1 VSGIYS
7 STKRFIMILRFTTL
21 LFILFSATAAQAQ
34 LNFEPRGVGGGGALF
49 FPRINPANDNEFYI
63 ACDMSEMF
71 HSTDYGNTYSQLHFT
86 KMPAMNV
93 STYEFTNNSNI
104 AYSTFNDGN
113 EGYPVKTT
121 DGGAT
126 WVPVPGYDANEGMVY
141 RMMANYNNPLQLLMN
156 YYDKIVITNNGGTTF
171 QTIATATNSGAGL
184 IMGGVFFD
192 GSNIYIGTNDGL
204 LVSTNG
210 GTSFTTMTVTG
221 IPAGEVIWSF
231 SGGKVGAN
239 TRFVCI
245 TADIGDVYNGL
256 QPYEY
261 YDFPQGVYVMN
272 DANGTWLPSST
283 GIDFN
288 SEFVM
293 YTGMAWNDINT
304 IYLAGSDN
312 GSPLVYKSINGG
324 TSWNKVFNSA
334 GNVNIMTGWSG
345 QGGDKGW
352 GWGESCFGIAVA
364 PNNSSKVLFGDFGF
378 VHVTSD
384 GGTNWKQAYVNN
396 TDQHPAGA
404 NTPTQQSYHSIGLE
418 NTTCWQ
424 VTWQSATKMMTAYSD
439 IGSIRSADG
448 GGTWGFTHTGLS
460 VNSVYRIEKNPS
472 GTMFAGSSGIHDMYQ
487 STRLADAQLNA
498 NDPAGKISYSTDD
511 GASWTLL
518 HQFNHPVFWLA
529 IDPNNANRMYASVIH
544 NDTNIGGIYITQD
557 LNALG
562 SSTWTK
568 LPAPPRTQGHPAS
581 IVVLNDGKMV
591 CTFSGRR
598 TTDFTA
604 SSGVFIYDPV
614 TGLWD
619 DVSDP
624 SNMYYWT
631 KDIIIDPSDPTQN
644 TWYVCVFTGWGANA
658 GGNKG
663 GLYKTTNRGQSW
675 TKLTASQ
682 FDRVTSITFN
692 PLDLNQAYLTTE
704 TQGLWVS
711 DNMNVATPTW
721 TLVDEYD
728 FRQPERVFFNPYS
741 QEEMWVTSFG
751 NGMKIGTQ
759 PNAIRN
765 TAVTEKISLK
775 IYPNPSEDVVNIQL
789 DKNTGVGQYLEIYD
803 ASGRLAKKVS
813 PSGSGITSINVA
825 EWPTGIYFV
834 SYGNYRGKFVK
845 R

>member
-1 VSGIYS
+1 M
-7 STKRFIMILRFTTL
+7 TLRFTTL
-21 LFILFSATAAQAQ
+21 LFILFSAAASQAQ

-71 HSTDYGNTYSQLHFT
+71 HSTDYGNSYTQLHFT
-86 KMPAMNV
+86 KLPAQNT
-93 STYEFTNNSNI
+93 STYEFTNDNNI
-104 AYSTFNDGN
+104 AYSTFSDGN
-113 EGYPVKTT
+113 DGYPVKTS

-126 WVPVPGYDANEGMVY
+126 WNAVPGYDANEGMVY
-141 RMMANYNNPLQLLMN
+141 RMVANYNNPQQLLMN
-156 YYDKIVITNNGGTTF
+156 YYDKIVITNNGGTSF
-171 QTIATATNSGAGL
+171 QTVATATDPGAGL

-192 GSNIYIGTNDGL
+192 GANIYIGTNNGL
-204 LVSTNG
+204 VVSTNG
-210 GTSFTTMTVTG
+210 GTSFNMMNVAG
-221 IPAGEVIWSF
+221 IPVNEVIWSF
-231 SGGKVGAN
+231 SGGKAGTN

-245 TADIGDVYNGL
+245 TADVNDVYNGL

-261 YDFPQGVYVMN
+261 YNFPKGVYVMN
-272 DANGTWLPSST
+272 DANGTWIPSSG
-283 GIDFN
+283 GIDFS

-304 IYLAGSDN
+304 IYLAGSDD
-312 GSPLVYKSINGG
+312 GFPLVYKSVNGG
-324 TSWNKVFNSA
+324 GSWTKMFNSA
-334 GNVNIMTGWSG
+334 GNVNIQTGWSG

-364 PNNSSKVLFGDFGF
+364 PNNANKVLFGDFGF

-384 GGTNWKQAYVNN
+384 GGATWKQAYVNN

-404 NTPTQQSYHSIGLE
+404 NTPTQQTYHSIGLE

-424 VTWQSATKMMTAYSD
+424 VTWQSATEMMTAYSD

-448 GGTWGFTHTGLS
+448 GDTWGFTHTGLS
-460 VNSVYRIEKNPS
+460 VNSVYRIEKNPV

-498 NDPAGKISYSTDD
+498 NDPAGKISYSTND
-511 GASWTLL
+511 GDSWTLL

-529 IDPNNANRMYASVIH
+529 IDPNNAERMYASVIH
-544 NDTNIGGIYITQD
+544 SDTNIGGVYVTQN
-557 LNALG
+557 LGALG

-568 LPAPPRTQGHPAS
+568 LTAPPRTEGHPAT
-581 IVVLNDGKMV
+581 IVVLGDGKVV

-598 TTDFTA
+598 APDFTA

-614 TGLWD
+614 AGTWD

-624 SNMYYWT
+624 DMHYWT
-631 KDIIIDPSDPTQN
+631 KDIIIDPSDPAQN
-644 TWYVCVFTGWGANA
+644 TWYVCVFTGWGVNA

-675 TKLTASQ
+675 MKLTGTQ

-692 PLDLNQAYLTTE
+692 PQNNNQAYLTTE
-704 TQGLWVS
+704 MQGLWVS
-711 DNMNVATPTW
+711 DNMNAAIPTW
-721 TLVDEYD
+721 TLVDEYN
-728 FRQPERVFFNPYS
+728 FRQPERVFFNPYNPD
-741 QEEMWVTSFG
+741 EMWVTSFG
-751 NGMKIGTQ
+751 NGMKVAIE

-765 TAVTEKISLK
+765 VSSAEKISLK
-775 IYPNPSEDVVNIQL
+775 IYPNPSEDAINIRIDKGAKEGQQL
-789 DKNTGVGQYLEIYD
+789 EVYD
-803 ASGRLAKKVS
+803 AGGRLVEKIS
-813 PSGSGITSINVA
+813 PSDTGITSINVGQ
-825 EWPTGIYFV
+825 WPVGIYFV
-834 SYGNYRGKFVK
+834 NYGHYKGKFVK
-845 R
+845 K